1 MSRLGLV
8 ICSLLFSLNSLAA
21 ELTVTDQYV
30 RATPPHVKNSAAF
43 LTIENQSEE
52 SVKLVSVS
60 SDIAD
65 RVELHTHISEAGL
78 MKMRQVESI
87 LIKGHN
93 SVQLQPGGYHVMFLG
108 LKNDLIAGDS
118 VDITLY
124 FDTGDAINITAPIQ
138 KITMSHTTMTK
149 HQQ

>member
-43 LTIENQSEE
+43 LTIDNQSEE

-108 LKNDLIAGDS
+108 LKNDLVAGDS

-124 FDTGDAINITAPIQ
+124 FDNGDAIDITAPIQ
-138 KITMSHTTMTK
+138 KITMSHKTADTK
-149 HQQ
+149 HQ

>member
-1 MSRLGLV
+1 MSRFVLV
-8 ICSLLFSLNSLAA
+8 ACSLLFSLNSFAA
-21 ELTVTDQYV
+21 ALMVSEQYV

-52 SVKLVSVS
+52 TVKLVSVS

-65 RVELHTHISEAGL
+65 RVELHTHISEDGL

-108 LKNDLIAGDS
+108 LKNDLVAGDS

-124 FDTGDAINITAPIQ
+124 FDNGDAIETTAPIQ
-138 KITMSHTTMTK
+138 KITMSHKKSDTK
-149 HQQ
+149 HQ